1 MASNKLTVS
10 ELDFDNIKTNLKTFL
25 QGQSEFQDYD
35 FEGSGFA
42 VLIDLLA
49 YNTHYLGFNANML
62 ANEMYLDSAD
72 IRKNIVSLAKMLG
85 YTPNSPRAP
94 IANLAVR
101 VNNVPSTTTSITM
114 AKGTVFTTQVD
125 NTSYQFVTN
134 QSYTIQPTAGV
145 YNFSSVDIYEGTLV
159 TFKYTVDSNDVDQK
173 FVIPSDNA
181 DTSTLKVSIQTSA
194 SDTTTEVYSLA
205 TSLSELN
212 NTSKVYFLQEG
223 ENGRFEIYFGDG
235 ILGKKPIDGNIIN
248 LEYIVTNKTE
258 SNGASSFTLS
268 GDVGGF
274 SDVTLTTNTNAANG
288 SEAQTK
294 ESIRYNAPLQYTA
307 QDRAVTSKDYE
318 TIVKSVYPNAQS
330 VSAWGGEDDET
341 PQYGVVKIAI
351 KPISGSTLT
360 TTTKE
365 SIKTQLRKYNVVS
378 VRPEIVD
385 PETTN
390 ILLTSNVKYNA
401 ATTTKTSDTLK
412 SDIITTLTNYNT
424 NTLNQFDGVFRYSKI
439 VGLIDNTDTS
449 IVSNITT
456 LKIRKDFTP
465 LIGTSSKYDV
475 YFRNALYNP
484 HSGHNSSAGGI
495 LSSTGFKIDGDADTI
510 YFLDDDGQGAVRRYS
525 LSGSTRVYA
534 NNSQGTIT
542 YSTGQVTINSLNVS
556 VVENIRGAA
565 SSVIELTVTPS
576 SNDIVPVRDQI
587 LNIDTANSTITVE
600 ADTFVGG
607 SSEAGVGYTTST
619 SYTGSS
625 GSSY

>member
-10 ELDFDNIKTNLKTFL
+10 ELDFDNIKINLKSFL
-25 QGQSEFQDYD
+25 SGQAEFQDYD

-42 VLIDLLA
+42 VLLDVLA

-85 YTPNSPRAP
+85 YTPTSARASNSE
-94 IANLAVR
+94 LSVR
-101 VNNVPSTTTSITM
+101 INNVPNTTTSLTM
-114 AKGTVFTTQVD
+114 DKGTVFTTSID
-125 NTSYQFVTN
+125 SKSYQFVTN
-134 QSYTIQPTAGV
+134 QSYTIQPDSGVFQFAGV
-145 YNFSSVDIYEGTLV
+145 KAYEGTLV
-159 TFKYTVDSNDVDQK
+159 TFKYTKDTSDPDQK
-173 FVIPSDNA
+173 FIIPSNNA
-181 DTSTLKVSIQTSA
+181 DTSTLKVSVQNSN
-194 SDTTTEVYSLA
+194 SDTTTEIYSLA
-205 TSLSELN
+205 TSFSDL
-212 NTSKVYFLQEG
+212 TGTTKVYFLQEG
-223 ENGRFEIYFGDG
+223 EDGRFEVYFGDG
-235 ILGKKPIDGNIIN
+235 LLGKKLSDGNIVI
-248 LEYIVTNKTE
+248 LEYIVTNKAE
-258 SNGASSFTLS
+258 ANGASTFTLS
-268 GDVGGF
+268 GDIDGF
-274 SDVTLTTNTNAANG
+274 SNVTITTTSNAANG
-288 SEAQTK
+288 SEPQTK

-360 TTTKE
+360 QSTKE
-365 SIKTQLRKYNVVS
+365 TIKNQLKKYNVVS

-385 PETTN
+385 PETTS
-390 ILLTSNVKYNA
+390 ILLTSNVKYNEQ
-401 ATTTKTSDTLK
+401 TTAKTADTLK
-412 SDIITTLTNYNT
+412 ANILTTLTNYNT

-449 IVSNITT
+449 IVSNIST
-456 LKIRKDFTP
+456 LKIRKEFAPT
-465 LIGTSSKYDV
+465 LNVSTRYDV
-475 YFRNALYNP
+475 YFRNSLYNP
-484 HSGHNSSAGGI
+484 HSGHNSAAGGI
-495 LSSTGFKIDGDADTI
+495 LSSTGFKIDGDTSTI
-510 YFLDDDGQGAVRRYS
+510 FFLDDDGQGNIRRYS

-534 NNSQGTIT
+534 NSSQGTID
-542 YSTGQVTINSLNVS
+542 YATGQVTINSLNVS

-576 SNDIVPVRDQI
+576 SNDVVPVRDQI

-607 SSEAGVGYTTST
+607 SADAGVGYTTT
-619 SYTGSS
+619 
-625 GSSY
+625 SSY

>member
-10 ELDFDNIKTNLKTFL
+10 ELDFDNIKTNLKSFM

-42 VLIDLLA
+42 VLLDVLA

-72 IRKNIVSLAKMLG
+72 IRKNIVSLAKMIG
-85 YTPNSPRAP
+85 YTPTSCRASN
-94 IANLAVR
+94 AELTVK
-101 VNNVPSTTTSITM
+101 VNNVPNTTTSLTM
-114 AKGTVFTTQVD
+114 DKGTVFTTSVD
-125 NTSYQFVTN
+125 GQSYQFVTN
-134 QSYTIQPTAGV
+134 QSYTVQPNSGVYQFAGV
-145 YNFSSVDIYEGTLV
+145 KVYEGTLV
-159 TFKYTVDSNDVDQK
+159 TFKYTKDSSDPDQK
-173 FVIPSDNA
+173 FIIPSPNA
-181 DTSTLKVSIQTSA
+181 DTITLKVTIQNSS
-194 SDTTTEVYSLA
+194 SDSTQNVYTLA
-205 TSLSELN
+205 TGFTNLTD
-212 NTSKVYFLQEG
+212 TSKVYFLQENEEG
-223 ENGRFEIYFGDG
+223 KFEVYFGDG
-235 ILGKKPIDGNIIN
+235 ILGKSLSDGNIVI

-258 SNGASSFTLS
+258 ANGASSFALS
-268 GDVGGF
+268 GDIDGF
-274 SDVTLTTNTNAANG
+274 SNVTITTTSNAANG

-351 KPISGSTLT
+351 KPISGSVLT
-360 TTTKE
+360 TSTKE
-365 SIKTQLRKYNVVS
+365 TIKLQLRKYNVVS

-385 PETTN
+385 PETTS
-390 ILLTSNVKYNA
+390 ILLTSNVKYNEQ
-401 ATTTKTSDTLK
+401 TTAKTSDTLK
-412 SDIITTLTNYNT
+412 ANIISTLSNYNT

-439 VGLIDNTDTS
+439 IGLIDNTDTS

-456 LKIRKDFTP
+456 LKIRKEFTP
-465 LIGTSSKYDV
+465 TIGVSTRYDV
-475 YFRNALYNP
+475 YYRNSLYNP
-484 HSGHNSSAGGI
+484 HSGHNASAGGI
-495 LSSTGFKIDGDADTI
+495 LTSTGFKIDGDTSTI
-510 YFLDDDGQGAVRRYS
+510 FFLDDDGQGNVRRYS

-534 NNSQGTIT
+534 NSTQGTIN
-542 YSTGQVTINSLNVS
+542 YATGQVTINSLNVS

-576 SNDIVPVRDQI
+576 SNDVVPVRDQI

-607 SSEAGVGYTTST
+607 SADAGVGYTTT
-619 SYTGSS
+619 
-625 GSSY
+625 SSY